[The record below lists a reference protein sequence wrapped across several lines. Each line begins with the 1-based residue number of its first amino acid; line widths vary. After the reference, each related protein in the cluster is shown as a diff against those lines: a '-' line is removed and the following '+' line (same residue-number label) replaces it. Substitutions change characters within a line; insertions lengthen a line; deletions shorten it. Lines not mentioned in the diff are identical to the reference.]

1 MNKSS
6 PSMPI
11 RHTGIPY
18 VKFIC
23 FYKEETK
30 MAKMTN
36 NNYMAQYLMMMGKL
50 KEEGASID
58 ANTSSDIIIKASEEK
73 KEKPKDGKNYS
84 PKFKNLLDQIQL
96 SNTYDK
102 HRSEN
107 NSDEFVENV
116 LEKLFTTSHFKEHM
130 FAERIDFV
138 KALADIYFI
147 PGGAV
152 KIGYALKTLMIKS
165 ENIMPMN
172 PEKYTESVVK
182 LNEMLDNLIEYG
194 VKNKLYEIDKEDA
207 KIMAD
212 GHKEA
217 AMVMEEANEKEV
229 EKESASDKK
238 KDKKETKKED
248 TDEKKKKE
256 REAREAAREAAKQ
269 WIDFDEIK
277 KMDCFKD
284 DNKSFYKVAN
294 RITKLFGQ
302 DDVKKDIDGKK
313 FAMAYYANKYEFV
326 IQSNDNLLLFW
337 FKPGYEVTQYTN
349 IDQFNADWAKA
360 HASEQQQPKR
370 LSA

>member
-1 MNKSS
+1 MNKRS

-36 NNYMAQYLMMMGKL
+36 NEYLKSYLSIMASVNDEDE
-50 KEEGASID
+50 KED
-58 ANTSSDIIIKASEEK
+58 DEEDVVVK
-73 KEKPKDGKNYS
+73 EAKKNKEKNGDKKYDSAVKSLGAMTSYLKRYNKTNDSKYV
-84 PKFKNLLDQIQL
+84 
-96 SNTYDK
+96 SNI
-102 HRSEN
+102 
-107 NSDEFVENV
+107 
-116 LEKLFTTSHFKEHM
+116 LEKLFPSNHNIYDQM
-130 FAERIDFV
+130 FSTPEEFV
-138 KALADIYFI
+138 LALAEVYNA

-152 KIGYALKTLMIKS
+152 AIGYALRTLV
-165 ENIMPMN
+165 
-172 PEKYTESVVK
+172 TESKNILPIHAESYAKGVVTLVK
-182 LNEMLDNLIEYG
+182 VIGELVDHG
-194 VKNKLYEIDKEDA
+194 VEKGFYEIDPEDA
-207 KIMAD
+207 KIMNS

-217 AMVMEEANEKEV
+217 AMAMEETNEKDEKEV

-294 RITKLFGQ
+294 RIAKLFGQ

-360 HASEQQQPKR
+360 HASEQPKR

>member
-11 RHTGIPY
+11 RHTGIPC

-50 KEEGASID
+50 KEEAASID
-58 ANTSSDIIIKASEEK
+58 ANTSSDIVIKASEEK

-96 SNTYDK
+96 TNAYDK
-102 HRSEN
+102 HRSAN

-116 LEKLFTTSHFKEHM
+116 LEKLFSTSHFKEHM

-172 PEKYTESVVK
+172 PEKYIESVVK

-194 VKNKLYEIDKEDA
+194 VKNKLYEIDKKDA

-269 WIDFDEIK
+269 WIDFAEIK

-284 DNKSFYKVAN
+284 DIKSFYKVAN
-294 RITKLFGQ
+294 RIAKLFGQ

-337 FKPGYEVTQYTN
+337 FKPWYEVTQYTN

-360 HASEQQQPKR
+360 HASEQPKR

>member
-1 MNKSS
+1 MNKRS

-11 RHTGIPY
+11 RHTGISC

-23 FYKEETK
+23 FYKEET
-30 MAKMTN
+30 KMTN

-58 ANTSSDIIIKASEEK
+58 ANTSDIIIKASEEK

-96 SNTYDK
+96 TNTYDK

-107 NSDEFVENV
+107 NSGEFVENV

-182 LNEMLDNLIEYG
+182 LNETLDNLIEYG

-217 AMVMEEANEKEV
+217 AMAMEEANEKEV

-277 KMDCFKD
+277 KMDCFKN

-294 RITKLFGQ
+294 RIAKLFGQ

-313 FAMAYYANKYEFV
+313 FGMAYYANKYEFV

-337 FKPGYEVTQYTN
+337 FKPDYEVAQYTN
-349 IDQFNADWAKA
+349 IDQFNVDWAKA
-360 HASEQQQPKR
+360 HASEQQQSKR
-370 LSA
+370 LFA